1 LFYAF
6 GLEIGFADVAYFAV
20 GANEEFALMLDGKK
34 GIGYRCCGGLSG
46 VRFVCDGH
54 GSRVF
59 GDACEFFP
67 LFESD
72 VRVIFKDSTDI
83 LF

>member
-1 LFYAF
+1 LFYPF
-6 GLEIGFADVAYFAV
+6 GFEIGFADVAYFAV
-20 GANEEFALMLDGKK
+20 GTNEEFALMLDGK
-34 GIGYRCCGGLSG
+34 GIGYRCCGPLSG
-46 VRFVCDGH
+46 VRFVCDSH

-59 GDACEFFP
+59 GDACEFRP

-72 VRVIFKDSTDI
+72 VRVLCKDGADI